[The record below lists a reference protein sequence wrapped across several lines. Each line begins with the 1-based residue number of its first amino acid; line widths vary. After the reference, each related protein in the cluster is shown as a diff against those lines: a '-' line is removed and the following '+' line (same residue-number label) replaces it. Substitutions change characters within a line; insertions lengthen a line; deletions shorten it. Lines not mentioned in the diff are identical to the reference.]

1 MQIGALSEDDTIYL
15 YPYEHKEIWINQF
28 YSTTGHIDVHVE
40 LEVEGTTYSADC
52 GFDIEDG
59 SGNFHDLRLTIAGNF
74 HDLRLTIEA
83 NSNYDED
90 ETFIVKFKVEN
101 IGFTNEPAN
110 ISILV
115 DGTVVHSVLKDLYPG
130 DVWEYQMSFQ
140 YSSAGVHEFKI
151 DIYST
156 SSDKTWDV
164 SKSVSIGGATETTE
178 PSNSTTTTGTSD
190 VPVFSPGFDLITAVI
205 ALLSAIAVPVI
216 VRTRRKK

>member
-59 SGNFHDLRLTIAGNF
+59 SGNFHDLRLTI
-74 HDLRLTIEA
+74 EA

-101 IGFTNEPAN
+101 IGFT
-110 ISILV
+110 
-115 DGTVVHSVLKDLYPG
+115 
-130 DVWEYQMSFQ
+130 
-140 YSSAGVHEFKI
+140 
-151 DIYST
+151 
-156 SSDKTWDV
+156 
-164 SKSVSIGGATETTE
+164 
-178 PSNSTTTTGTSD
+178 
-190 VPVFSPGFDLITAVI
+190 
-205 ALLSAIAVPVI
+205 
-216 VRTRRKK
+216 